1 MSLIFSSVALKA
13 GSVTAMFRDRFKNF
27 MKCMMA
33 FNSFFIALGL
43 RFTWKKTN
51 AINIYIVTRYTNI
64 VYVDALS
71 LPDAPKDSRN

>member
-1 MSLIFSSVALKA
+1 
-13 GSVTAMFRDRFKNF
+13 
-27 MKCMMA
+27 
-33 FNSFFIALGL
+33 L